1 MEIHNILENSAK
13 FVPNSISSSRNIQEI
28 LQVQNGVTTYG
39 TLANLLCMNM
49 DKIDMISRVFS
60 EYVSASRVN
69 KLYDKQFFDDDNVI
83 KSFWTRNIY
92 LNPVKKADLENE
104 RFKEGMVSSIAIQA
118 GIQIG
123 ARAGQ
128 LILSKVDK
136 IVTIKEIY
144 ALLNFYAND
153 IGEGADIEMSK
164 TELAKIRMSLPTTV
178 RQSEN
183 LKSSKPA
190 KNIYDINATNIM
202 RVDDTE
208 LIENICY
215 LLYAISAQK
224 YKDRFEGD
232 SFDPMLLNMYSLLDY
247 NGSLGIEVAKEMR
260 NKYDNIATDEV
271 RVLKVARHIVKD
283 IPIAIPNLNL
293 QDFVNRA
300 SEMAKYD
307 PYAPKRQK
315 VEDVT
320 KKAVPASISA
330 IFSKKPDLILQALGT
345 ALSNVN
351 LTDNAKETMYIK
363 AKKDWGMDD
372 DIIDASFTT
381 ADEIKNNVKEAEKS

>member
-1 MEIHNILENSAK
+1 MEIHNVLENAAK

-92 LNPVKKADLENE
+92 LNPVKKTDLENE

-153 IGEGADIEMSK
+153 IDEGADINMSK

-202 RVDDTE
+202 RVDDKE

-224 YKDRFEGD
+224 YKDKFEGD

-247 NGSLGIEVAKEMR
+247 NGRLGIEVAKEMR
-260 NKYDNIATDEV
+260 NKYNNIATDEV

-320 KKAVPASISA
+320 KKVVPASISA

-372 DIIDASFTT
+372 NIIEASFDT